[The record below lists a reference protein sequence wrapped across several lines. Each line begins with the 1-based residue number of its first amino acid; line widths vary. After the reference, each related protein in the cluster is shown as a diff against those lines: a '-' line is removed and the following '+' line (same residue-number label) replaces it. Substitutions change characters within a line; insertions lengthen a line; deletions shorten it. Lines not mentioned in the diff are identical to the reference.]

1 MVSMKRSYYRI
12 MIIFVLV
19 LFGTV
24 FLNYQDATTKALT
37 RLKVQSMTLDDEAI
51 PSSFNGLRLVYF
63 TDLHA
68 FNHQDD
74 GFLDS
79 IFQAISVSDADF
91 IIFGGD
97 LIDGPVLKSLSEEQK
112 QKMITW
118 LKSLDAPLGKF
129 AVLGEDDMLE
139 PDLIKDIYTQGNFEI
154 LDNSSVLL
162 RNHTDEG
169 VLLVGHNPY
178 LSSFDNT
185 VYANQDASRYTL
197 SVAYN
202 PEVVLNLSENDT
214 SLMLS
219 GMTHGG
225 QVYLPVFGS
234 TYSKG
239 NGPYR
244 KGEYTV
250 NGIDLWVSGGL
261 GTVETQARWLNDPS
275 FILITFKK
283 P

>member
-1 MVSMKRSYYRI
+1 
-12 MIIFVLV
+12 MIIFILV

-37 RLKVQSMTLDDEAI
+37 RIKVRTLTLDDETI

-74 GFLDS
+74 AFLDS
-79 IFQAISVSDADF
+79 VFQAILASDADF

-97 LIDGPVLKSLSEEQK
+97 LIDSPALKSLSEEQK

-118 LKSLDAPLGKF
+118 LKNLDAPLGKF

-139 PDLIKDIYTQGNFEI
+139 PDLIKDIYIQSNFEI
-154 LDNSSVLL
+154 LDNTSVLL
-162 RNHTDEG
+162 RNHTAQG
-169 VLLVGHNPY
+169 IRLVGHNPY
-178 LSSFDNT
+178 LSSFDESA
-185 VYANQDASRYTL
+185 YAIQDASIYTL
-197 SVAYN
+197 SVSYN
-202 PEVVLNLSENDT
+202 PEVALKLSENDT

-244 KGEYTV
+244 KGEYRV

-261 GTVETQARWLNDPS
+261 GTVETQARWLNDPG
-275 FILITFKK
+275 FMLITFKSN
-283 P
+283 